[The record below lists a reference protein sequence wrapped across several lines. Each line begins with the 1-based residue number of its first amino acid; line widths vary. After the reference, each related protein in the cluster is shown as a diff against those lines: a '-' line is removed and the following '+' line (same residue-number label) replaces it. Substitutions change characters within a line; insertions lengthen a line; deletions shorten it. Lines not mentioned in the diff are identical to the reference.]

1 MGVGSSLGVGRKVT
15 DADRAF
21 ALWCAEEKLVEDET
35 APHGQ
40 AFYAGYKLGR
50 EDEYD
55 AYLRS
60 SVT

>member
-1 MGVGSSLGVGRKVT
+1 MTEHESLGVDRPVT

-21 ALWCAEEKLVEDET
+21 ALWCAEQNLAEDET

-40 AFYAGYKLGR
+40 AFYAGYEAGR
-50 EDEYD
+50 EDEYH